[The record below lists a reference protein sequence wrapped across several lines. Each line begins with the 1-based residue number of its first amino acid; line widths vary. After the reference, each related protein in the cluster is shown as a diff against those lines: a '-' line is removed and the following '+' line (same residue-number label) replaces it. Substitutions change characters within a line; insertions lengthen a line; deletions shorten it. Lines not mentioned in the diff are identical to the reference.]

1 MDQSKK
7 STVDLVGG
15 ARVTHRIKVLQLQLR
30 FNVNIS
36 DLAEQIIQGLPAD
49 RFEVTTVFL
58 SGRPGPRDTESC
70 APRSIYFDFKKDELK
85 GLKRFRALWHLYKHC
100 RDERYDIVIAH
111 RFKPMNMLML
121 LNSRLKLPVCIGVQH
136 GIGDFDRFL
145 RRLEARFLIKPNWK
159 TVGVSRAVC
168 DYLISCRAG
177 FSQENTVKI
186 NNAIDI
192 ERAERVQHT
201 REHARAE
208 LGLNADAFILGC
220 IGRLVPIKGH
230 IFLIEAFSRIQKDYP
245 EVQVAI
251 IGEGRTRQKLEQ
263 AIENHGLQ
271 GRVHL
276 LGARDNALQYVRAF
290 NAFIMPSLNE
300 GLPLALLEGMSG
312 HLPVVG
318 SNIDSLRSILED
330 SGGRIFTV
338 KNIDSLTETLESL
351 LEATAHELHLE
362 GERAYAYLCDN
373 HNIDDFRRQYREL
386 LESLSARGM
395 A

>member
-1 MDQSKK
+1 MCLD
-7 STVDLVGG
+7 GR
-15 ARVTHRIKVLQLQLR
+15 ARVTHKIKVLQLQLR

-49 RFEVTTVFL
+49 RFEVTTAFL
-58 SGRPGPRDTESC
+58 SGKPESQDMISC
-70 APRSIYFDFKKDELK
+70 APHSIYFDFKKADLK

-100 RDERYDIVIAH
+100 RDKRYDVIIAH
-111 RFKPMNMLML
+111 RFKPMDMLML
-121 LNSRLKLPVCIGVQH
+121 LNTRLTIPVCIGVQH
-136 GIGDFDRFL
+136 GSGDFDRFS
-145 RRLEARFLIKPNWK
+145 RRLGARLLLKPNWK
-159 TVGVSRAVC
+159 TVGVSRSVC

-177 FSQENTVKI
+177 FDPDNTVPI

-192 ERAERVQHT
+192 DRAESMQLS

-208 LGLNADAFILGC
+208 LGLDADAFILGC

-245 EVQVAI
+245 RVQVAI

-263 AIENHGLQ
+263 AIENYGLH

-276 LGARDNALQYVRAF
+276 LGARENALQYVRAF
-290 NAFIMPSLNE
+290 NAFVMPSLTE

-318 SNIDSLRSILED
+318 SDIDSLRSILED
-330 SGGRIFTV
+330 SGGRIFTA
-338 KNIDSLTETLESL
+338 KNVDSLTEALESL
-351 LEATAHELHLE
+351 LNATADEHQLE
-362 GERAYAYLCDN
+362 GERAYSYLCDN

-386 LESLSARGM
+386 LEGLLSARGM